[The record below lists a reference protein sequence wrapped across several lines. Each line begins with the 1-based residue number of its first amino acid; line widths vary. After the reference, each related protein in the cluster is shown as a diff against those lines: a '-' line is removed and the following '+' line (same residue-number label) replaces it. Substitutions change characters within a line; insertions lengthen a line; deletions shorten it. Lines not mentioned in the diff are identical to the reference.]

1 MIGQKKLTPLSQPIK
16 CKTKTNHHMVA
27 RVFPRFRQFGCCYF
41 EFPLTLLIG
50 RCNNF
55 GLVLWHSIEKSSLL
69 WFRFK
74 YKLANPKLLISKK
87 SNKISENQT
96 VTLIRFVGAYL
107 GLVPNVWTCRKGR
120 PSKETDHSN
129 LFYRGMWQNFVF
141 ERDAIPEV
149 KLSEVL
155 TIIVISWWLR
165 KTMAQF

>member
-1 MIGQKKLTPLSQPIK
+1 MLNFTLWLVKKTRATLS
-16 CKTKTNHHMVA
+16 TNQMQVA
-27 RVFPRFRQFGCCYF
+27 RVFPRFRQFSCSYF
-41 EFPLTLLIG
+41 EFPLTLLVG
-50 RCNNF
+50 RCDNF